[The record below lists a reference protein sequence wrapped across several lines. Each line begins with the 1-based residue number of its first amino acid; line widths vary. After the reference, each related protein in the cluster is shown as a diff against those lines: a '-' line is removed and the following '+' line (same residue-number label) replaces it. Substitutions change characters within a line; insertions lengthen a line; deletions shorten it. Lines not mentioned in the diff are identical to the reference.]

1 MEMVKQ
7 KITENEK
14 KENVG
19 SDVNTTSQQNLVEDC
34 WDAMK

>member
-19 SDVNTTSQQNLVEDC
+19 SDVNTTSQQNLG
-34 WDAMK
+34 